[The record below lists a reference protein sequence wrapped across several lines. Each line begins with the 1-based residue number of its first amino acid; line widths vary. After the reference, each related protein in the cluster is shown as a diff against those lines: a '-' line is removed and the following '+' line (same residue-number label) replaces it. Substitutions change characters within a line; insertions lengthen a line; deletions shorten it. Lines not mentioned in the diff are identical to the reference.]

1 MLKLLARNRK
11 AQTEARAQAG
21 RLHAAIAAAARV
33 PQFYTALGVAD
44 SLDGRFDM
52 VALHSWLILE
62 RLEALGARDHAQAL
76 TNILFDGFDEGL
88 RELGAGDMGMGR
100 KIRKLANA
108 FYGRMQVY
116 GGAPDEAAMAEAI
129 WRNIYRGDESLRAA
143 AGTLARYAL
152 AARANI
158 AGQDLRDALPDFGT
172 PC

>member
-52 VALHSWLILE
+52 VALHSWLVLE
-62 RLEALGARDHAQAL
+62 RLEALGARDQAQAL

-100 KIRKLANA
+100 KMRKLANA

-116 GGAPDEAAMAEAI
+116 RDAPDEAAMAEAI
-129 WRNIYRGDESLRAA
+129 WRNIYRGDEGMRPAA
-143 AGTLARYAL
+143 QTLARYTV
-152 AARANI
+152 AARGRI
-158 AGQDLRDALPDFGT
+158 AGQDLRTALPDFGA